1 MAFCYALLKG
11 RGGAG
16 GYIRETGNQREVTGR
31 DLPSGAA
38 CALYVIRENEC
49 RLCGTETTDVS
60 GSAKWT
66 APKEGTL
73 FLASGKKVLLWD
85 GGDEAFLRASAWLD
99 SQDQKKAEKP
109 EKEAA
114 PEAAA
119 KKEELPEETL
129 AACTVCAKEKTDQA
143 AEPVYPFERDLPSHS
158 EDQQTKESPPE
169 QAYTLRPAGDGE
181 PVDTLPER
189 QRR

>member
-85 GGDEAFLRASAWLD
+85 GGDEAFLRASALLN
-99 SQDQKKAEKP
+99 SQDQKKTEKQEP
-109 EKEAA
+109 EKEQV
-114 PEAAA
+114 PEAKAE
-119 KKEELPEETL
+119 KEDLPEETL
-129 AACTVCAKEKTDQA
+129 AACAVCAKEKTDQA
-143 AEPVYPFERDLPSHS
+143 AALAYPFERDLPSHS
-158 EDQQTKESPPE
+158 ENRQTKESPPE
-169 QAYTLRPAGDGE
+169 QPYTLRPAGTGE
-181 PVDTLPER
+181 PVDTLPE
-189 QRR
+189 